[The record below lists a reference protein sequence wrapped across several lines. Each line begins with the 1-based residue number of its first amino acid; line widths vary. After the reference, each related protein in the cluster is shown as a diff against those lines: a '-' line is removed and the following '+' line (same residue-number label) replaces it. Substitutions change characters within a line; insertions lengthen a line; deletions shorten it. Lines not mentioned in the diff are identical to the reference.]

1 MPDNA
6 RHTARLYR
14 RMHDLAVTVLH
25 ERDPSALHGLVLAEL
40 LSACDAEIVVF
51 KEGDWRMDAGPMTI
65 ATGGGAATAL
75 TDERACRQIRTG
87 RPFSDYYAT
96 TPGTVPL
103 TAQEIGRALDLRD
116 VRRFAP
122 GRRFAF
128 GIPLPGTHSPVRGY
142 VLLRPDGAF
151 TASDCAYGTRIQPL
165 LHAVDRQW
173 ELLSQWHAMRQ
184 APSSSGEVT
193 KEQDPSADAG
203 LTPREAAVLLLLA
216 DALTAAAI
224 GRRLG
229 ITTRTANKHI
239 ERIYRKLGTRDRV
252 STLNR
257 ARTGGLL
264 PR

>member
-6 RHTARLYR
+6 RYTARLYR
-14 RMHDLAVTVLH
+14 RMHDLAVAALH

-40 LSACDAEIVVF
+40 LSACAAEVVVF

-65 ATGGGAATAL
+65 ATSSGAATAL
-75 TDERACRQIRTG
+75 TDERARRQIRTG

-96 TPGTVPL
+96 TPGTAPL
-103 TAQEIGRALDLRD
+103 TAQEIGRTLDLGD

-128 GIPLPGTHSPVRGY
+128 GIPLPGTYDPVRGY
-142 VLLRPDGAF
+142 VLLRPDDAF
-151 TASDCAYGTRIQPL
+151 TASDCAYGARIQPL
-165 LHAVDRQW
+165 LRAVDRQW
-173 ELLSQWHAMRQ
+173 ELLSQWHAVRRPPPFGGEATGDQ
-184 APSSSGEVT
+184 APPV
-193 KEQDPSADAG
+193 DAG

-264 PR
+264 PH